1 MTGVSQKTNLAFLP
15 VVLCL
20 YFFVVVMSLFQRYG
34 DPKDPLYAP
43 SRRKAAEKRRAKKNA
58 ERAKGDGNNV

>member
-1 MTGVSQKTNLAFLP
+1 M
-15 VVLCL
+15 VLCL

-43 SRRKAAEKRRAKKNA
+43 SRRKAAENRRAKKNA